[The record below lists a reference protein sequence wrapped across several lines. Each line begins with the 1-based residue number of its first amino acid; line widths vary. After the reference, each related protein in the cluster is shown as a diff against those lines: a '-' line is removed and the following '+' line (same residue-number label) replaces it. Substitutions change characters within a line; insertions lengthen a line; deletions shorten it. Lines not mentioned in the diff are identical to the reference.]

1 MGCVNLMGSP
11 APPLSTV
18 FICLRHCLASSLQRE
33 VASTAA
39 RRPAGVSAIQ
49 PCWASSAARTVC
61 REGGRELNTSS
72 GIELRRLCGPAVLP
86 CWNTELWTQVTCMQG
101 RVLSICSV
109 AAIVIDR
116 QAESDRHALG

>member
-1 MGCVNLMGSP
+1 MGCVNLKGSP

-61 REGGRELNTSS
+61 RKGSRTQGVIITPC
-72 GIELRRLCGPAVLP
+72 RLCGPAANP
-86 CWNTELWTQVTCMQG
+86 CWDAETVDTGGMHAGQG
-101 RVLSICSV
+101 CLACALGQLLKVN
-109 AAIVIDR
+109 R
-116 QAESDRHALG
+116 QAESDQTVLG